1 MLLEHPT
8 ADMLG
13 SPEATMTCAVFRS
26 EVSSLLKFSR
36 VPRQSIASLVQ
47 EKTRSEPASTEGQK
61 PGRATLVSPGLCYF
75 LSLVRPSIRDK
86 FRMKRERKLMA
97 WAYLVI
103 AGLLEV
109 AWASAM
115 KYSEGFTRF
124 WPSAATIV
132 LMVVSFALLSQSMKS
147 LPLGTAYGIWTGI
160 GAVGSAVVG
169 MVVLGES
176 RDAVRIFCIILIL
189 GGIIGLKLT
198 SSR

>member
-1 MLLEHPT
+1 
-8 ADMLG
+8 
-13 SPEATMTCAVFRS
+13 
-26 EVSSLLKFSR
+26 
-36 VPRQSIASLVQ
+36 
-47 EKTRSEPASTEGQK
+47 
-61 PGRATLVSPGLCYF
+61 
-75 LSLVRPSIRDK
+75 
-86 FRMKRERKLMA
+86 MA

-124 WPSAATIV
+124 WPSAATIL
-132 LMVVSFALLSQSMKS
+132 LMVVSFALLSQSMKF

-169 MVVLGES
+169 IIVFGES
-176 RDAVRIFCIILIL
+176 RDAVRIFCIILVL
-189 GGIIGLKLT
+189 SGIIGLKLT